1 MPEWLKKFFP
11 WLRKTIGG
19 MVTEHDN
26 KTHDLVKHGGWVGL
40 LSVVASHFYQLYQSV
55 HGVAN
60 GAAAVPVPTPKEL
73 AVAVAVVLGA
83 TGAGV
88 ALKRTSE
95 HDDPKD
101 EGGAQ

>member
-1 MPEWLKKFFP
+1 MPEWVKNFFS

-40 LSVVASHFYQLYQSV
+40 LSVVASHFYQLYQAV
-55 HGVAN
+55 HGV
-60 GAAAVPVPTPKEL
+60 AAVPVPTPKDL
-73 AVAVAVVLGA
+73 AVAVGIVLGA

>member
-1 MPEWLKKFFP
+1 MPEWVKNFFS

-40 LSVVASHFYQLYQSV
+40 LSVVTSHFYQLYQAV
-55 HGVAN
+55 HGV
-60 GAAAVPVPTPKEL
+60 AAVPVPTPKDL
-73 AVAVAVVLGA
+73 AVAVGIVLGA

>member
-1 MPEWLKKFFP
+1 MPEWLKKFFS

-26 KTHDLVKHGGWVGL
+26 KTHDIVKHGGWVGL
-40 LSVVASHFYQLYQSV
+40 LSVVGSHFYQLYQSV
-55 HGVAN
+55 HG
-60 GAAAVPVPTPKEL
+60 AAAVPVPTPKDL